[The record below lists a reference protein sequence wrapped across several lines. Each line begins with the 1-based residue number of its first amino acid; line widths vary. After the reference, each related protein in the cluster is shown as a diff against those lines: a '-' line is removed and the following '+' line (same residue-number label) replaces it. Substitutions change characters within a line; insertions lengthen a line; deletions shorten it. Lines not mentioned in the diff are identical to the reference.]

1 MANIVLGLAT
11 THSPN
16 VSTPV
21 ELWHLRGENDPNIVG
36 RETFDRLL
44 QQNSTWASEEITS
57 DKWQERYD
65 QIQRAIAELAQTFA
79 EVQPEVVVTV
89 GDDQRELFADSHR
102 PAIDIYLGESAR
114 DVPPEPNSLNEL
126 RRSMIWAEH
135 ANETII
141 NPCDA
146 ALSRHLVESL
156 VAQEFDLSY
165 TRELP
170 EGRNLGHAFNF
181 IYRRIMGEHLVPQIP
196 VMLNT
201 YYPPNQPTLK
211 RCYALGRA
219 LRRAIDSWQSDKRVA
234 VVASGG
240 LSHFVVDEELDRGIL
255 KALQEK
261 DVDALLSYP
270 EELFMSGTSEIRNWV
285 VVAGAMEASEFEL
298 DVVDYVPLYRSLAGT
313 GVGAGFVRWAL
324 V

>member
-1 MANIVLGLAT
+1 MPKRSARRRCGICTICARWITPASSMGSTSRTDSDLHDGLAHERLAATRIECDKWRRVMANIVLGLAT

-126 RRSMIWAEH
+126 
-135 ANETII
+135 
-141 NPCDA
+141 
-146 ALSRHLVESL
+146 
-156 VAQEFDLSY
+156 
-165 TRELP
+165 
-170 EGRNLGHAFNF
+170 
-181 IYRRIMGEHLVPQIP
+181 
-196 VMLNT
+196 
-201 YYPPNQPTLK
+201 
-211 RCYALGRA
+211 
-219 LRRAIDSWQSDKRVA
+219 
-234 VVASGG
+234 
-240 LSHFVVDEELDRGIL
+240 
-255 KALQEK
+255 
-261 DVDALLSYP
+261 
-270 EELFMSGTSEIRNWV
+270 
-285 VVAGAMEASEFEL
+285 
-298 DVVDYVPLYRSLAGT
+298 
-313 GVGAGFVRWAL
+313 
-324 V
+324 